1 MNEIKIDNYY
11 EPESKT
17 IRLDE
22 ADLNQIDTNTMQ
34 ILLKEN
40 YKLKKENQELKEK
53 FKATNKGLQKVVLK
67 RKKWKHRYQLARCEI
82 KELKE
87 KLYLCTPE
95 IPQNSHNN
103 YISYV
108 DLINKLYS
116 VEKEND
122 ILLNVQE
129 ECEKSLHKIRELKK
143 ELNKVNDENK
153 RLKEQIEVYEDPEDL
168 TLMFMYCDIEAKDKI
183 KTLKEQ
189 LKKCKK
195 DINELRKDK
204 LECYMK
210 NTTILTSLNKFI
222 EYLEQRLKEI
232 KYAKKAA
239 GSYESNYDY
248 LGGKKNMTEEILTEF
263 KNMVEEF
270 QKTERVKK

>member
-17 IRLDE
+17 LRFNE
-22 ADLNQIDTNTMQ
+22 ADLNQIDTNTIQ

-103 YISYV
+103 YISYA

-116 VEKEND
+116 IEKEND
-122 ILLNVQE
+122 ILLNVQ
-129 ECEKSLHKIRELKK
+129 
-143 ELNKVNDENK
+143 
-153 RLKEQIEVYEDPEDL
+153 EDPEDL

-210 NTTILTSLNKFI
+210 NTTILTSLNKFV

-239 GSYESNYDY
+239 GGYESNYDY

>member
-11 EPESKT
+11 ESESKT
-17 IRLDE
+17 LRSNE
-22 ADLNQIDTNTMQ
+22 ADLNQIDTNTIQ

-129 ECEKSLHKIRELKK
+129 ECEKSLYKIRELKK

-153 RLKEQIEVYEDPEDL
+153 RLKEQIEVYEDPEDMF
-168 TLMFMYCDIEAKDKI
+168 LMMMWCTEEVKDEN
-183 KTLKEQ
+183 LE
-189 LKKCKK
+189 LKKKYKNAVADYETTMAEKK
-195 DINELRKDK
+195 LETQQKTFIKFLENELLHARYYARDIAH
-204 LECYMK
+204 Y
-210 NTTILTSLNKFI
+210 I
-222 EYLEQRLKEI
+222 EYVLRNYKE
-232 KYAKKAA
+232 
-239 GSYESNYDY
+239 
-248 LGGKKNMTEEILTEF
+248 LTGVPDET
-263 KNMVEEF
+263 N
-270 QKTERVKK
+270 

>member
-17 IRLDE
+17 LRFNE
-22 ADLNQIDTNTMQ
+22 ADLNQIDTNTIQ

-103 YISYV
+103 YISYA

-116 VEKEND
+116 IEKEND

-129 ECEKSLHKIRELKK
+129 DAEKSLHKIRELKK

-153 RLKEQIEVYEDPEDL
+153 RLKE
-168 TLMFMYCDIEAKDKI
+168 
-183 KTLKEQ
+183 
-189 LKKCKK
+189 
-195 DINELRKDK
+195 
-204 LECYMK
+204 
-210 NTTILTSLNKFI
+210 
-222 EYLEQRLKEI
+222 I

-239 GSYESNYDY
+239 GGYESNYDY